1 MPVTSDAQE
10 APEYRDYLSREGE
23 DSNLHYDVKIRAAKL
38 LLGHTDDTFVTPV
51 FNGSASLRDA
61 AGQLIENTVKS
72 VKRGETIDDAYM
84 EKLFGSVTSLYRLN
98 RMSPQAASGE
108 KAELGALPRMSKVLL
123 TVLAVIWVLLG
134 GWALWEQVKK
144 KHSGSA

>member
-1 MPVTSDAQE
+1 
-10 APEYRDYLSREGE
+10 
-23 DSNLHYDVKIRAAKL
+23 
-38 LLGHTDDTFVTPV
+38 
-51 FNGSASLRDA
+51 
-61 AGQLIENTVKS
+61 
-72 VKRGETIDDAYM
+72 
-84 EKLFGSVTSLYRLN
+84 
-98 RMSPQAASGE
+98 MSPQAASGE